1 MQHTGRKALVTG
13 AASGIARTTA
23 LRLARE
29 GASMALFDLNPAV
42 MDVAAEIRA
51 QGGQAKAWCVNVA
64 DTAAVETAVADV
76 QVDVGVMDI
85 LVNGAAIVNHIAS
98 IAKMKPD
105 AWMNELAV
113 NLGGPFNLIRLLAP
127 RMAEQGWGRIVNVS
141 SGAARGGLFNQ
152 AGYVSS
158 KSGLLGLTRNVTLEF
173 ARKGVT
179 CNAILPGLIAT
190 EKVQAMPEAILEAG
204 IAAAPA
210 RRIGTMD
217 EVAAL
222 ISFLCSD
229 DAGYVNGADIDV
241 SGGSHLNNLALG
253 SRKENES
260 RKA

>member
-1 MQHTGRKALVTG
+1 MLHCGRKALVTG

-29 GASMALFDLNPAV
+29 GALMALFDLNPAV
-42 MDVAAEIRA
+42 EAVADEICT

-64 DTAAVETAVADV
+64 DAVAVEAAMTEVL
-76 QVDVGVMDI
+76 VDVGVMDI

-98 IAKMKPD
+98 IAKMEPD
-105 AWMNELAV
+105 AWMNELSV

-190 EKVQAMPEAILEAG
+190 EKVRAMPEVILEAG

-210 RRIGTMD
+210 RRIGSME

-222 ISFLCSD
+222 ISFLCTD
-229 DAGYVNGADIDV
+229 EAGYVNGADIDI
-241 SGGSHLNNLALG
+241 SGGSHLNNLSLG